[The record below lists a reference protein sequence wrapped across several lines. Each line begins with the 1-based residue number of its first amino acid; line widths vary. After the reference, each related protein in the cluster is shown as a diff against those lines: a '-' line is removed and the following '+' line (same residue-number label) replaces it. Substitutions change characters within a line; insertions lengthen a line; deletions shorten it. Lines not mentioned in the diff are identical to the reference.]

1 MENIE
6 KIKQSIELLKPN
18 NELYEIRILQTSGK
32 FKTTISGYFKGTKN
46 LEKAFK
52 TVDLRR
58 ANVFFT
64 LQKVDDVCYA
74 MEQHEQFLQVKDT
87 TSDKDI
93 TDYEWLLVDVDP
105 KRKSGVSSTDAELKN
120 AEAISDRVAEFLEN
134 MGFYDPIRAKSGNGC
149 HLLYKIDLPKTDE
162 NEMLIKKCLQSLD
175 YLFTNDTC
183 EIDKSVYNP
192 ARICKLYGTMA
203 RKGADTENRP
213 HRLSELSM
221 VPDEVCATEQA
232 KLEELAAIMPE
243 PEAKAPAKIQKHKG
257 DFDIEQWLSDHMI
270 GVNRVNHTSDG
281 AVKYVLDECPF
292 NSSHKAPDS
301 MVIVQPSGAI
311 GFRCLHNSCMGKT
324 WQELRLM
331 YEPDAYDDKDA
342 EIDKRMNEGWAEHKK
357 YLITQETEDKEKVKK
372 SVPVLQ
378 GISAQDL
385 QGKEFAETY
394 YAVNDMI
401 PEGYTV
407 IAAPPKTGKSW
418 LMLDMCL
425 KVARGDDFLGFK
437 TNKSDTLYL
446 ALEDG
451 DKFEQERLNIVC
463 PEDAPENCRFVFSGT
478 VPLAEGFLFQLDALV
493 KKYPDT
499 RLVVIDTL
507 SYVQHRQS
515 KGESAYQCD
524 SRTGRDIKEYAE
536 EKGIAIVVVTHT
548 TKMIHAEDELSNVSG
563 TNGVTAPADA
573 IVVLKKEKRTD
584 TNATMFVIGRK
595 VRMSTHNINFNA
607 KSCMWEY
614 NGEAELGDSDQREK
628 ADREKEYLE
637 SNIRTVVLNIANTC
651 GGSWKGRAGNIIEK
665 AIEFN
670 IGLEESNKQVG
681 GFMSKMQGM
690 FMAIDGV
697 KVEKILNGK
706 NGPSI
711 WKIYEPIPE
720 EEINDGFINF
730 GEE

>member
-18 NELYEIRILQTSGK
+18 NELYEIRILLGSGRR
-32 FKTTISGYFKGTKN
+32 KTTISGYFKGTKN
-46 LEKAFK
+46 LEGAFK
-52 TVDLRR
+52 TVDLSR
-58 ANVFFT
+58 ANVFYT
-64 LQKVDDVCYA
+64 LHRIDEECYSR
-74 MEQHEQFLQVKDT
+74 EQHERFLQVDDT
-87 TSDKDI
+87 TSDSDI
-93 TDYEWLLVDVDP
+93 MAYEWLLVDVDP
-105 KRKSGVSSTDAELKN
+105 KRKSGISSTDEELKN
-120 AEAISDRVAEFLEN
+120 AEAMASKVAEYLEN
-134 MGFYDPIRAKSGNGC
+134 MGFSAPIKAKSGNGC

-162 NEMLIKKCLQSLD
+162 NELLVKKCLQSLD
-175 YLFTNDTC
+175 YLFTDDTC
-183 EIDKSVYNP
+183 EIDKSVFNP
-192 ARICKLYGTMA
+192 SRVSKLYGTIA

-221 VPDEVCATEQA
+221 VPDKVCATERA

-243 PEAKAPAKIQKHKG
+243 PEAKAPAKIHKHKC

-270 GVNRVNHTSDG
+270 SVNRINHTSDG

-342 EIDKRMNEGWAEHKK
+342 EADKRMNEGWAEHKK

-425 KVARGDDFLGFK
+425 KVAKGEDFLGFK

-463 PEDAPENCRFVFSGT
+463 PENAPENCRFVFSGT

-499 RLVVIDTL
+499 KLVVIDTL

-536 EKGIAIVVVTHT
+536 ENGIAIVVVTHT

-690 FMAIDGV
+690 FMAFDGV
-697 KVEKILNGK
+697 RVEKIDNG
-706 NGPSI
+706 NGPKY

-720 EEINDGFINF
+720 EEINDGFIKLDEN
-730 GEE
+730 E